1 MTKPSGDSAA
11 NPSVLVLTPE
21 APYPAVGGGALRTAS
36 LVEYLAR
43 RYTTDLII
51 FREPEAPDPRKA
63 FPDELARRVD
73 VLKLPHHSRAAPA
86 RAGRNLLR
94 IARGVPP
101 LNDRFAGYGRALARL
116 IAGRSYDL
124 AVIEHFWCAP
134 YVAQLEKVCPRV
146 ALDLHNIESTLMTL
160 AAKAGSRLTAPMF
173 LRFATA
179 SEALERQWLPRF
191 ALLLAASARDAEQIT
206 RLAPEAVVGVYP
218 NAIPLQP
225 LPEVEKE
232 DAIVFSGNL
241 EYHPNRAAVK
251 FFARKAWPKLRMR
264 WPNLKWRIIGKNPEA
279 VAEFVADDPRIELT
293 GPVDDAVM
301 VLARA
306 RVAVAPLLSGSGTR
320 VKILEA
326 WAAGLPVVSTTLG
339 AEGLEAVDGRDL
351 MLADTADAIRGA
363 INVLLGSRDW
373 RDEMGASAR
382 RLYEHKYT
390 WEAAWQCLDDI
401 LR

>member
-1 MTKPSGDSAA
+1 
-11 NPSVLVLTPE
+11 
-21 APYPAVGGGALRTAS
+21 
-36 LVEYLAR
+36 
-43 RYTTDLII
+43 
-51 FREPEAPDPRKA
+51 
-63 FPDELARRVD
+63 
-73 VLKLPHHSRAAPA
+73 
-86 RAGRNLLR
+86 
-94 IARGVPP
+94 
-101 LNDRFAGYGRALARL
+101 
-116 IAGRSYDL
+116 
-124 AVIEHFWCAP
+124 
-134 YVAQLEKVCPRV
+134 
-146 ALDLHNIESTLMTL
+146 
-160 AAKAGSRLTAPMF
+160 
-173 LRFATA
+173 
-179 SEALERQWLPRF
+179 
-191 ALLLAASARDAEQIT
+191 
-206 RLAPEAVVGVYP
+206 
-218 NAIPLQP
+218 
-225 LPEVEKE
+225 
-232 DAIVFSGNL
+232 
-241 EYHPNRAAVK
+241 
-251 FFARKAWPKLRMR
+251 MR

-293 GPVDDAVM
+293 GPVDDAV
-301 VLARA
+301 VELARA